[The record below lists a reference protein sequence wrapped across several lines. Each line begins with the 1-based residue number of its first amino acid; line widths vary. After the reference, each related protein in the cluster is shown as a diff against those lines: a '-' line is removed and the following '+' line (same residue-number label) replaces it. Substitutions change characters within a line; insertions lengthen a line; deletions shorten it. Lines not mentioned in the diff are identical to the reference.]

1 MQIQIGNAGLSAI
14 YAANLAVTL
23 ARQFAQVVDA
33 ASQTIVAWQ
42 AFAPLQQNAVT
53 WDDHFYCF
61 ATTTPLALGQ
71 VIAMNARSELPM
83 QIGVVYE
90 FAQGQFGYGQKAQNA
105 AAYVIANNT
114 PGTIY
119 GFGLA
124 QSAVVN
130 NVTTLAPFCAAPV
143 LYNQA
148 IYFTPADVVAVFL
161 SSASTGGTI
170 LPPPFNPLDVSAGG
184 GAAEPIVGF
193 NDQTNTFFVM
203 S

>member
-1 MQIQIGNAGLSAI
+1 MQISIGNAGLSAI

-130 NVTTLAPFCAAPV
+130 NVTNACAV
-143 LYNQA
+143 LRRPRSVQSGDL
-148 IYFTPADVVAVFL
+148 FHP
-161 SSASTGGTI
+161 G
-170 LPPPFNPLDVSAGG
+170 
-184 GAAEPIVGF
+184 
-193 NDQTNTFFVM
+193 
-203 S
+203 